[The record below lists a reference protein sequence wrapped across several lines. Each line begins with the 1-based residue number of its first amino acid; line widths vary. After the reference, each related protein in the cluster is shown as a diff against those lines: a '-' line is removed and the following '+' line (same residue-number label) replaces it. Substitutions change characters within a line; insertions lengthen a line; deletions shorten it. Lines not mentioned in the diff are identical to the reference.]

1 MAFSTIKSAL
11 ENVLKEY
18 NIKEDVDVYKI
29 FHLWGTIVGDK
40 TARHTKPARVG
51 NNTLFVEVD
60 DPLWLTQLRYMRDD
74 IMDKIDFAVKKGVLK
89 DIKFYLKRN

>member
-18 NIKEDVDVYKI
+18 NIKEDVDIYKI
-29 FHLWGTIVGDK
+29 FHLWGAIVGDK

-74 IMDKIDFAVKKGVLK
+74 IMDKIDVAVKKGVLK

>member
-1 MAFSTIKSAL
+1 MAFTSIKSAL

-18 NIKEDVDVYKI
+18 NIKEDMDVYKI
-29 FHLWGTIVGDK
+29 FHLWGVIVGDK
-40 TARHTKPARVG
+40 TARHTKPVRIN

-60 DPLWLTQLRYMRDD
+60 DALWLTQLRYMKID
-74 IMDKIDFAVKKGVLK
+74 IMDKIDGKVKKGVLK

>member
-1 MAFSTIKSAL
+1 MAFSPIKKAI
-11 ENVLKEY
+11 ENILKEY

-29 FHLWGTIVGDK
+29 FHLWGSIVGDK
-40 TARHTKPARVG
+40 TAGHTKPARVG

-74 IMDKIDFAVKKGVLK
+74 IMDKIDVNVKKGVLK